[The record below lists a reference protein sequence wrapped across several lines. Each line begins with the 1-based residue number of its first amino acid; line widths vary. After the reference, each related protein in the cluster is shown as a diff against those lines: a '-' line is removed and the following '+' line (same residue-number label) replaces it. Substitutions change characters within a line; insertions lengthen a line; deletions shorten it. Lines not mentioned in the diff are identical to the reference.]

1 LICSNGLRFSI
12 LALYPE
18 CGWAIVLPDADEL
31 NPDEQVWHD
40 LKSNGIGRSEI
51 ADRDDLETKGGS
63 GVRSILFT
71 FEVDLATEAGMIFGD
86 GATFAIIGG
95 GRLVS
100 CDQPG

>member
-1 LICSNGLRFSI
+1 VGS
-12 LALYPE
+12 
-18 CGWAIVLPDADEL
+18 
-31 NPDEQVWHD
+31 Q
-40 LKSNGIGRSEI
+40 
-51 ADRDDLETKGGS
+51 GGS